1 MKPPLRRKFALWAL
15 ALGVAG
21 LSNPAAPFAQTIFVD
36 TPLSFGRFVVK
47 DFDDPI
53 EIKIQNDGSYTINA
67 NTYIIDDPTLGEYT
81 VQDAPISSVY
91 TITVPPSVTLGGPGG
106 NFILDEIEVKP
117 DALSTDING
126 EDNFTL
132 SGRLRS
138 AGGGTFYGDGVYTDT
153 FDITFNF

>member
-1 MKPPLRRKFALWAL
+1 MKQPIRHRFALWAL
-15 ALGVAG
+15 AFGVAG
-21 LSNPAAPFAQTIFVD
+21 LFNPAASFAQTVFVD
-36 TPLSFGRFVVK
+36 TPLSFGRFVVR

-53 EIKIQNDGSYTINA
+53 EITIENDGNYTINS
-67 NTYIIDDPTLGEYT
+67 NTYIIVEPTLGEYT
-81 VQDAPISSVY
+81 VQDAPVSSVY

-117 DALSTDING
+117 DSLATDING

-138 AGGGTFYGDGVYTDT
+138 AGGGTHYGDGTYSDN
-153 FDITFNF
+153 FSIIFNF